1 MHINEQYRQKELTE
15 EKEYLF
21 IERTG
26 HREEERGP
34 ILSEH
39 LLEVYVN
46 EILTMKLICIPEF
59 LTELVLGRLFTG
71 GIIQS
76 IAEVDSVYICEFGNR
91 AKVLLHHP
99 KKLKEEE
106 YVETTPTCC
115 TGNRIL
121 NDYFVSHQAMA
132 PVQSIA
138 WKTSWI
144 FRLADEFEKD
154 TPLHRETTATHSC
167 YLAQGEEILFHCEDI
182 GRHNAMDK
190 AIGYALRH
198 GIDLRQCILYT
209 SGRIPTDM
217 AEKAVRAGIPILA
230 GKAAVTAQAIALAD
244 TYGLTLIGMAKRKF
258 MKQYAGIPPQDEDR

>member
-21 IERTG
+21 IERDG
-26 HREEERGP
+26 YPIREQGQ

-39 LLEVYVN
+39 LTEVYVN

-76 IAEVDSVYICEFGNR
+76 MEEVESVYICESGNR
-91 AKVLLHHP
+91 AKVLLNHP
-99 KKLKEEE
+99 KEQREEE

-132 PVQSIA
+132 PVLPIA
-138 WKTSWI
+138 WKPSWI
-144 FRLADEFEKD
+144 FHLADEFEKD

-167 YLAQGEEILFHCEDI
+167 YLARNEEILFHCEDI
-182 GRHNAMDK
+182 GRHNAVDK

-198 GIDLRQCILYT
+198 QIDLSHCILYT

-217 AEKAVRAGIPILA
+217 AEKAVRAGVPILA

>member
-21 IERTG
+21 IAREKKL
-26 HREEERGP
+26 EEESGQ

-39 LLEVYVN
+39 LMEVYVN

-71 GIIQS
+71 GIVRRIEEIES
-76 IAEVDSVYICEFGNR
+76 LYICESENR
-91 AKVLLHHP
+91 AKILLNHQR
-99 KKLKEEE
+99 EDQDTE
-106 YVETTPTCC
+106 YIETTPTCC

-121 NDYFVSHQAMA
+121 NDYFVHHQEMA
-132 PVQSIA
+132 AVQSIP
-138 WKTSWI
+138 WKASWI
-144 FRLADEFEKD
+144 FHLADEFEKD

-167 YLAQGEEILFHCEDI
+167 YLARGEEILFHCEDI

-198 GIDLRQCILYT
+198 GIDLSDCILYT

-217 AEKAVRAGIPILA
+217 AEKAVRAGVPILA
-230 GKAAVTAQAIALAD
+230 GKAAVTAQAISLAD
-244 TYGLTLIGMAKRKF
+244 TYGLTLIGMAKQKF
-258 MKQYAGIPPQDEDR
+258 MKQYAGIAPQSEDR

>member
-1 MHINEQYRQKELTE
+1 MHINELYSQKELTE
-15 EKEYLF
+15 ESKYLF
-21 IERTG
+21 IERDG
-26 HREEERGP
+26 CQKEEQGQ

-46 EILTMKLICIPEF
+46 EVLTMKLICIPEF
-59 LTELVLGRLFTG
+59 LTELVLGRLFTS
-71 GIIQS
+71 GIIRS
-76 IAEVDSVYICEFGNR
+76 IEEVDSVYICEYGNR
-91 AKVLLHHP
+91 GKVLLNHQ
-99 KKLKEEE
+99 KEQKEEE

-121 NDYFVSHQAMA
+121 NDYFVNYQSMTS
-132 PVQSIA
+132 VQPIP

-144 FRLADEFEKD
+144 FQLADEFEKD
-154 TPLHRETTATHSC
+154 TPLHRETTAPHSC
-167 YLAQGEEILFHCEDI
+167 YLARGEEILFHCEDI

-198 GIDLRQCILYT
+198 GMDLSQCILYT

-217 AEKAVRAGIPILA
+217 AEKAVRAGVPILA
-230 GKAAVTAQAIALAD
+230 GKAAVTTQAISLAD

-258 MKQYAGIPPQDEDR
+258 MKQYAGIPPQDEG